1 MWSTGQGSEAPR
13 GSPVTTWVG
22 VREGPQINP
31 THPISFPPFSFLV
44 LKSSLPFY
52 LVPGPSTAKGGVGG
66 RGGGGWR
73 EVGGRSLR
81 CSSGSGQG
89 VCVCGGGTVRSSFPP
104 RSPLRAQKGRMTL
117 PLNQLPRTS
126 SRDSRTAQTGLRPR
140 LPPERGRGPSLPTS
154 PFWSSASEALLP
166 QGRWLRGFPR
176 RGPEGRGPVPGRPP
190 GSVPRPTLAGL
201 FPNSLFTATMVPGPV
216 SVLAGFPVPPPI
228 PVLVLPPAPVSL
240 PAPVPGSVP
249 LSFGVAFSVRAGVP
263 VWVPLSRP
271 GPGLAIPRRMLF
283 HGSVPRPAPERPEG
297 NNPQVSP
304 AGGQAWGRGR
314 AGRDGTLTCA
324 HAH

>member
-31 THPISFPPFSFLV
+31 THPISFPPLPFLV
-44 LKSSLPFY
+44 LKSSLPLY

-66 RGGGGWR
+66 RAGGGWR

-89 VCVCGGGTVRSSFPP
+89 VCVCVGGGTVRSSFPR

-140 LPPERGRGPSLPTS
+140 LPPGRGRGPSLPHLT
-154 PFWSSASEALLP
+154 FLVL
-166 QGRWLRGFPR
+166 GV
-176 RGPEGRGPVPGRPP
+176 RGPPSAGAVAPRFPKARARGAG
-190 GSVPRPTLAGL
+190 PRPRSAAGVRPASDSGGIVPKL
-201 FPNSLFTATMVPGPV
+201 FVHRHDGPRPCVCPGGVPGPSPYPGPRPSARPRFSPCAGPRLCPAV
-216 SVLAGFPVPPPI
+216 SRGGVLGPGGGAGLGPALSAGPGTRDSPTYVVPC
-228 PVLVLPPAPVSL
+228 LCSA
-240 PAPVPGSVP
+240 
-249 LSFGVAFSVRAGVP
+249 
-263 VWVPLSRP
+263 SRP
-271 GPGLAIPRRMLF
+271 
-283 HGSVPRPAPERPEG
+283 
-297 NNPQVSP
+297 
-304 AGGQAWGRGR
+304 
-314 AGRDGTLTCA
+314 
-324 HAH
+324 